1 MTGEDSR
8 VLVQESLSE
17 IIISASLMDNYDLN
31 FITLLSEAHDQQ
43 KSEYLITIHIGVFL
57 PLLERIQPVTHSD
70 PLMDSHSHSKLL
82 CIVPITV
89 TKLDYTNNR

>member
-1 MTGEDSR
+1 
-8 VLVQESLSE
+8 
-17 IIISASLMDNYDLN
+17 MDDYDLN

-70 PLMDSHSHSKLL
+70 PLTDSHSHYKRL
-82 CIVPITV
+82 CMITIM
-89 TKLDYTNNR
+89 KLDHTDNNR